1 MAIVPIVIALAGLVV
16 YKKVDADR
24 NDKKMEDDK
33 VWKRFEPHLDHT
45 YKTFKKHDAQ
55 GEFAQAIKALT
66 QHIALFNER
75 GSVAPADKKYL
86 DRMLNNLIFRSQQSA
101 TVLSREFKAK
111 AQSLQDDPTAL
122 SVAHYEYIE
131 KLKVV
136 LPQDDAFLRKE
147 VEHWER
153 LNPKISLWD

>member
-1 MAIVPIVIALAGLVV
+1 MAIVPIVIALAGWVV
-16 YKKVDADR
+16 YKKVDADQ

-33 VWKRFEPHLDHT
+33 VWKRFEPDLDHT

-101 TVLSREFKAK
+101 MVLSREFKAT
-111 AQSLQDDPTAL
+111 AQNLQDDPTAL

>member
-1 MAIVPIVIALAGLVV
+1 MAVVPIAFAFGVWLVW
-16 YKKVDADR
+16 KKVDADKSDQR
-24 NDKKMEDDK
+24 IEDEK
-33 VWKRFEPHLDHT
+33 VWKRFEPHLEHT
-45 YKTFKKHDAQ
+45 YKTYERHEAK

-66 QHIALFNER
+66 QHISLFNER
-75 GSVAPADKKYL
+75 GSVAPADKKF
-86 DRMLNNLIFRSQQSA
+86 LNRLLENLIFRSQQAA
-101 TVLSREFKAK
+101 TLLSREFKAK

-147 VEHWER
+147 VEHWQR